1 MERGETVANK
11 RMFSKDVVESDAFL
25 DLPLSAQALYFHLA
39 MAADDEGFIGNPQR
53 IRGMLGVAVEDLQ
66 RLIDQRLLIDFESG
80 VVVIRHWKLHN
91 CIQKDRFT
99 ATIYLDEKAAIEVN
113 SKKEYVP
120 SDPSVYKMYTQ
131 VRLGK
136 VRLGKVRTTTT
147 TAQARARAQAREENK
162 SKEGEG
168 SIDELAEEIARDI
181 PALID
186 FLDEQDPDEDELDE
200 LAELKRM
207 DLFESEIMEHFEKE
221 YPKLYDAPG
230 VGIGKR
236 FDPNNEARKFIAY
249 NAKRGW
255 DCLPDW
261 QKAADLWVERI
272 GEDRRRR
279 E

>member
-1 MERGETVANK
+1 MANK
-11 RMFSKDVVESDAFL
+11 RMFSKDVVERDAFL

-39 MAADDEGFIGNPQR
+39 MTADDEGFIGNPQR

-66 RLIDQRLLIDFESG
+66 RLIDQGFLIDFESG
-80 VVVIRHWKLHN
+80 VVVIRHWKIHN
-91 CIQKDRFT
+91 CIPKDRFT
-99 ATIYLDEKAAIEVN
+99 ATIYLDEKTHIEIN
-113 SKKEYVP
+113 AKKEYVP
-120 SDPSVYKMYTQ
+120 SDPSVYKLYTQ

-136 VRLGKVRTTTT
+136 VRLGQVRLGTTT
-147 TAQARARAQAREENK
+147 TAQACARACVCEE
-162 SKEGEG
+162 GAG
-168 SIDELAEEIARDI
+168 AMDELTEELARDI

-186 FLDEQDPDEDELDE
+186 FLNDE
-200 LAELKRM
+200 AEPAEPADNEHAAIEAMRRM
-207 DLFESEIMEHFEKE
+207 SLEVEIREYFKE
-221 YPKLYDAPG
+221 FPKLDGFNAD
-230 VGIGKR
+230 GKTY
-236 FDPNNEARKFIAY
+236 NATEEARKFIAY